1 MADTEDVVADAASKA
16 RNAARRTVDRA
27 REEKL
32 EEQVSRLQDDLK
44 RIADTLTRMGESKV
58 EQAHGAARRE
68 VRHLVANGQQAL
80 DSVQDE
86 FSQVERQLKDTIR
99 QKPLTA
105 VAGALAVGFVLA
117 LLTR

>member
-1 MADTEDVVADAASKA
+1 MAEAEEVVANAASKA
-16 RNAARRTVDRA
+16 RTTARRANERS

-32 EEQVSRLQDDLK
+32 ELQVERLQDDLK

-68 VRHLVANGQQAL
+68 VRHLVANGQNAL
-80 DSVQDE
+80 DSMQDE

-105 VAGALAVGFVLA
+105 VAGALAVGFVIA

>member
-1 MADTEDVVADAASKA
+1 MSETDDVVANAASKV
-16 RNAARRTVDRA
+16 RNAARRANDRA
-27 REEKL
+27 REEQL
-32 EEQVSRLQDDLK
+32 EEQVARLQSDLK
-44 RIADTLTRMGESKV
+44 SIAETLTRMGESKV

-68 VRHLVANGQQAL
+68 VRHLVNNGQKAV